1 MSHKVT
7 TTLTALGSTNQLT
20 SLDQNQETTIQKI
33 KNDIT
38 LYEISN
44 KQTSKILIESTKQK
58 ITKENLYHTLK
69 QDLKYHKTINNN
81 FKQYK
86 EYVDR
91 VSNYYA
97 KNKADIEH
105 YCTTLQLELKD
116 FINIMKSYEN
126 NQQDLLDERNILI
139 KSSEALIEHK
149 LNEQNKLKEKLF
161 TLSKDLTEQTT
172 ILDNV
177 NHRLKELN
185 DESDE
190 RRNKLNDHEKEEIE
204 KYEALMIKYKV
215 IEKRYNFYYGMEM
228 EKQKKLIED
237 DKQKHDNKLEYE
249 KIDVELKEQATKYDN
264 LYSIVSDLK
273 SKIQQIEN
281 EKTQKLIEKEEYKIF
296 GKAFLKKKEHK
307 KESQNKRDQFANIIH
322 YRDSSVGVLSK
333 TNGTNWTSVSCIT
346 SQ

>member
-1 MSHKVT
+1 MSSKIT
-7 TTLTALGSTNQLT
+7 TTLTALGSTNQFI
-20 SLDQNQETTIQKI
+20 SVEPNQESTIQKI
-33 KNDIT
+33 QNDIT

-44 KQTSKILIESTKQK
+44 KQASKILIENTKHK
-58 ITKENLYHTLK
+58 ITKENLYQTLK

-86 EYVDR
+86 QYVEQ
-91 VSNYYA
+91 VSSYYA

-105 YCTTLQLELKD
+105 YCTTLQMELKD

-126 NQQDLLDERNILI
+126 DQKDLLDERNILI

-149 LNEQNKLKEKLF
+149 LNEQNKLKDKLF
-161 TLSKDLTEQTT
+161 QLSKELSEQTT

-177 NHRLKELN
+177 NQRLKELN

-215 IEKRYNFYYGMEM
+215 IEKRYNFYDGIEL

-237 DKQKHDNKLEYE
+237 DRQKHENKLECE

-264 LYSIVSDLK
+264 LNTIVSDLK
-273 SKIQQIEN
+273 SKIHKIEN
-281 EKTQKLIEKEEYKIF
+281 EKMQKLIDKEEYKIF
-296 GKAFLKKKEHK
+296 GKVLLKKKEHK
-307 KESQNKRDQFANIIH
+307 KDKQIKRDQYANIIH
-322 YRDSSVGVLSK
+322 YKESSVGMLSK
-333 TNGTNWTSVSCIT
+333 TNGTNWTSVSY
-346 SQ
+346 SSH